1 MSKFPSPFF
10 EFKKVNV
17 SKTSESLFSDPSHH
31 GKWIILVLHRNRRK
45 KKLSSSLACKQRLS
59 IIISKKRSIE
69 YH

>member
-45 KKLSSSLACKQRLS
+45 NLSSSWACKQRLS
-59 IIISKKRSIE
+59 FIISKKRSIE